1 MDTLEDFKNIKKVF
15 KLLRHDSNFSYKK
28 VIKNKKIKKLFKK
41 NIKMKNILK
50 FKNKT
55 SQENWK
61 KAQKLIPGGNMLLS
75 KNPDRHLKNFWPAYY
90 KSAKVVRL
98 KIMTIILT

>member
-1 MDTLEDFKNIKKVF
+1 MKKLNISLKKDYNNIKLSVDTLEDFKNIKKVF
-15 KLLRHDSNFSYKK
+15 KLLRHDSNFSYKD
-28 VIKNKKIKKLFKK
+28 VIKNKKIKKLFNK

-61 KAQKLIPGGNMLLS
+61 KK
-75 KNPDRHLKNFWPAYY
+75 LKN
-90 KSAKVVRL
+90 
-98 KIMTIILT
+98 